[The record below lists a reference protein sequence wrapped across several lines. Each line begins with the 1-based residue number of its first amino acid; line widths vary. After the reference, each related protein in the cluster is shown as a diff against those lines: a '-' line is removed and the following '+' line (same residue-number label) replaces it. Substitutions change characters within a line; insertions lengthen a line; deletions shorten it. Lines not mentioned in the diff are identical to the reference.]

1 MALQR
6 KLGFWDVYCLAAGAM
21 ISSGLFVLPG
31 LAFASARPAVILSYA
46 LAGFLMIPAMLSQ
59 AELTTAMPR
68 SGGSYFFIER
78 SMGILPGLLAGLA
91 NWFSIALKSAFALI
105 GIGAFAQLFWPGMTQ
120 NQIKLVAIVGCV
132 GFTVLNLL
140 SVKGTGRL
148 QVALVAGLLAILLG
162 FVVLGL
168 QRVEP
173 GHYDNF
179 MPAAGLRPVFATAG
193 LVFISYGGLT
203 KVANV
208 AEEIRDPGRNVP
220 RGMFM
225 ASVSVSLLYVAAV
238 LVTVGVVDGD
248 ELAGTFIP
256 LSLAAGEILG
266 RPGFVALSIAA
277 AMAFITTANGGIL
290 AASRTPLAMSRDG
303 MLPGGF
309 QRISRRFGT
318 PVVGI
323 LITSGF
329 MIAALALLEI
339 EQLVKMASTMM
350 LLLLGMVNAAVLIMR
365 ASGVQNYRPQFRSP
379 WYPWL
384 QIAGMFCYGLLI
396 IEMGRGPLT
405 MTAVFFLLG
414 ALWYFLYV
422 RRRVDRESALV
433 YMVKSIVSKEI
444 ARSRLEDELR
454 QLAFER
460 DEVVHD
466 RFDHLLHDCAIL
478 DIGGAIPAEEVF
490 RKAADLLADR
500 LDVNADLI
508 YQRLRERETQ
518 SSTVIMPTVAIPHI
532 IVPGEEMFDLV
543 VVRSKG
549 GIQFPGKD
557 QPVKAAFILAG
568 SEDERNYHLQ
578 ALMAIAHIVQEHEF
592 LRRWLDAGADQDLRD
607 ITLLS
612 KRKRG
617 APPGAGQDK

>member
-1 MALQR
+1 MTLQR

-31 LAFASARPAVILSYA
+31 LAYAKAQPAVILSYA

-105 GIGAFAQLFWPGMTQ
+105 GIGAFAALIWPGMTE
-120 NQIKLVAIVGCV
+120 NHIKLIAIVGCV
-132 GFTVLNLL
+132 GFTLLNLL

-148 QVALVAGLLAILLG
+148 QVVLVAALLAILLG
-162 FVVLGL
+162 FVVMGL
-168 QRVEP
+168 PRVRPE
-173 GHYDNF
+173 HYDSF
-179 MPAAGLRPVFATAG
+179 MPALGLRPVFATAG

-220 RGMFM
+220 RGMFL
-225 ASVSVSLLYVAAV
+225 ASISVSLLYVAAV
-238 LVTVGVVDGD
+238 LVTVGVVDG
-248 ELAGTFIP
+248 EQLAGTFIP

-266 RPGFVALSIAA
+266 RPGFVILSIAA
-277 AMAFITTANGGIL
+277 ALAFITTANGGIL

-303 MLPGGF
+303 MLPAGF
-309 QRISRRFGT
+309 QRVSRRFGT

-466 RFDHLLHDCAIL
+466 RFDHLLRDCAIL
-478 DIGGAIPAEEVF
+478 DIDGAIPAEEVF
-490 RKAADLLADR
+490 RKAADLLGDR

-508 YQRLRERETQ
+508 FQRLRERETQ

-532 IVPGEEMFDLV
+532 IVPGEEKFDLV

-549 GIQFPGKD
+549 GVQFPGKD

-592 LRRWLDAGADQDLRD
+592 LRRWLDAGADPDLRD

-617 APPGAGQDK
+617 APVERQ